1 MESEC
6 TRMGRRT
13 ESERVGRGTESE
25 CRDGEVSR
33 VSVHVWGGVQ
43 RVSVWG
49 GVQRVSV
56 WYSGGW
62 RGTCMGSECM
72 HGEGYRE

>member
-1 MESEC
+1 MGGTESE
-6 TRMGRRT
+6 RVGRRTESERVGRHT

-25 CRDGEVSR
+25 CRDGERWR

-49 GVQRVSV
+49 GVQKVMER
-56 WYSGGW
+56 Y
-62 RGTCMGSECM
+62 
-72 HGEGYRE
+72 GE